1 MDPALLDTGHKSDSK
16 DKHLKIYIYIY
27 NLKKC
32 NKYFNVECFE
42 KWLHKIEK
50 IEKKKFLY

>member
-16 DKHLKIYIYIY
+16 DKHLKKIYIYIYIY

-42 KWLHKIEK
+42 K
-50 IEKKKFLY
+50 

>member
-16 DKHLKIYIYIY
+16 DKHLKKNIYIYIYIY

-42 KWLHKIEK
+42 K
-50 IEKKKFLY
+50 